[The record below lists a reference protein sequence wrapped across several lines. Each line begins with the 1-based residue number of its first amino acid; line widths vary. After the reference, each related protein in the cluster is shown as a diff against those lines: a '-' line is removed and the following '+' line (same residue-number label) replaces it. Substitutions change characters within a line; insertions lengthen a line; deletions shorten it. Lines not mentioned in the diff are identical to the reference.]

1 MRMVATATGA
11 AVLLMTLAGCAAF
24 NDISAE
30 YHRHTTIGQELMDL
44 KAAYEDGALTDEEY
58 GRLRKEIMEGGPV
71 KTQEL
76 EEL

>member
-1 MRMVATATGA
+1 MRLVGMATAA
-11 AVLLMTLAGCAAF
+11 AVLLAALAGCAAF

-30 YHRHTTIGQELMDL
+30 YHRHTSIGRELMDL
-44 KAAYEDGALTDEEY
+44 KEAYEKGALTDEEY